1 MSHRFTVSL
10 EENDY
15 GDTII
20 TLPDTIIE
28 ELGLNIGDELD
39 YDIIEDTLTFKKTP
53 D

>member
-20 TLPDTIIE
+20 TLPDSIVE

-39 YDIIEDTLTFKKTP
+39 YDIIEDTLTVKKTTE
-53 D
+53 

>member
-20 TLPDTIIE
+20 TLPDSIVE
-28 ELGLNIGDELD
+28 ELGLSIGDELD
-39 YDIIEDTLTFKKTP
+39 YDIIEDTLTFKKTTE
-53 D
+53 

>member
-20 TLPDTIIE
+20 TLPDSIVE
-28 ELGLNIGDELD
+28 ELGLKEP
-39 YDIIEDTLTFKKTP
+39 EF
-53 D
+53 